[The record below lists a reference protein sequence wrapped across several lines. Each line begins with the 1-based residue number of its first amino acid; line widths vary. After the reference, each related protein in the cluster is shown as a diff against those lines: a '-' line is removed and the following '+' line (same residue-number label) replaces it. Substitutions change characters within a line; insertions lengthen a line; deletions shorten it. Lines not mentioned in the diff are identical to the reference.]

1 LIYQNHRCIME
12 TIYPWFMISKTR
24 EKQKAIVLRKKG
36 LSYNEIL
43 RLVPVAKSTLSVW
56 LREIGLAKRQRQRL
70 TEKRKLAQK
79 KAQQTC
85 RENRIRATEEIKTLA
100 GKEIKKIGKKELFL
114 IGIAL
119 YWAEGSK
126 QKETNVSQGLR
137 FSNSDPRMIKIFL
150 KWLIEICNVPKK
162 NMDMRLYIHETGDE
176 EKSLKYWS
184 KIVGVPVVR
193 FRKTVFKKHNIKT
206 NRKVDNNNYFGLLD
220 ITVKRSTNLNR
231 KLMGWV
237 EGIVSKI

>member
-1 LIYQNHRCIME
+1 
-12 TIYPWFMISKTR
+12 
-24 EKQKAIVLRKKG
+24 
-36 LSYNEIL
+36 
-43 RLVPVAKSTLSVW
+43 
-56 LREIGLAKRQRQRL
+56 
-70 TEKRKLAQK
+70 
-79 KAQQTC
+79 
-85 RENRIRATEEIKTLA
+85 
-100 GKEIKKIGKKELFL
+100 
-114 IGIAL
+114 
-119 YWAEGSK
+119 
-126 QKETNVSQGLR
+126 
-137 FSNSDPRMIKIFL
+137 
-150 KWLIEICNVPKK
+150 
-162 NMDMRLYIHETGDE
+162 LYIHETGDE